1 MEENKIDASDIAIEI
16 QANIQAEATAI
27 VDYNRLLENVA
38 NSTLPKS
45 QQEFIRSEIYEI
57 IGDELNHQSRLGVL
71 YSAVSKIKAN
81 NLTNKQKIL
90 IILL

>member
-81 NLTNKQKIL
+81 KD
-90 IILL
+90 